1 MAEAIKQNT
10 CLQSFTLAARGTQID
25 NQAGIALAEA
35 IKQNTRLQS
44 FTFEAWRTQI
54 DNQTGIAM
62 AEAIKRNAC
71 LQSFVFDV
79 RDTQID
85 NQAGIFTLQKYLEL
99 QILLPREA
107 AAFQELVHI
116 LGENVVNELSSD
128 GRIACGKGIA
138 LSTYGCRPT
147 TPNYHL

>member
-1 MAEAIKQNT
+1 MK
-10 CLQSFTLAARGTQID
+10 STLVQDTIPTS
-25 NQAGIALAEA
+25 LPL
-35 IKQNTRLQS
+35 RLPS
-44 FTFEAWRTQI
+44 SG
-54 DNQTGIAM
+54 NP
-62 AEAIKRNAC
+62 
-71 LQSFVFDV
+71 
-79 RDTQID
+79 
-85 NQAGIFTLQKYLEL
+85 LQKYLEL

-147 TPNYHL
+147 TPNYHLPELIRHICHVRNSTKYVYISAPF